1 MRNGNFETSQWM
13 KKLLDEPTHFF
24 NTSAP
29 SYQEISNIIKKMNS
43 GSSACPFDQVSII
56 ILKRRQRRGKSLP
69 IIPVN
74 RASPAPYEQPPIFI
88 LTDSTNQV
96 PLFLKTIILQL
107 AVRQNL
113 GTTFSLMQAL
123 TNQ

>member
-1 MRNGNFETSQWM
+1 LDVYQSRDKNFIV
-13 KKLLDEPTHFF
+13 F
-24 NTSAP
+24 
-29 SYQEISNIIKKMNS
+29 
-43 GSSACPFDQVSII
+43 
-56 ILKRRQRRGKSLP
+56 
-69 IIPVN
+69 PVN

-96 PLFLKTIILQL
+96 PLFLKTIILPL